1 MNCLVGKRKV
11 NITSEGKW
19 QANGV
24 SLLWTWVETDHFK
37 TKSFVN
43 DFDLQCCV
51 DIKRKCVFVFE
62 IVGLTTDTLRQI
74 KYIYE

>member
-1 MNCLVGKRKV
+1 MDMGR
-11 NITSEGKW
+11 
-19 QANGV
+19 
-24 SLLWTWVETDHFK
+24 ETDHFK